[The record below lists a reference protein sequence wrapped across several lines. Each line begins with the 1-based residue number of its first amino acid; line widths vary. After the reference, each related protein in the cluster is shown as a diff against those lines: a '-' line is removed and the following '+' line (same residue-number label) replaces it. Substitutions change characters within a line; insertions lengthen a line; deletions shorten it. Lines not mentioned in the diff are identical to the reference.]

1 MNSSQVIWALIAI
14 LGVQAVTDVAVL
26 GLGRREAVLSRW
38 LPYLVSGAAGV
49 LLATACLDLL
59 PEAVRACGPGLGV
72 WEVLLSSLLLLFCI
86 QAVAHWLADRA
97 LVDPISPVPEPGQES
112 HSHHSHTPHH
122 HGDLASATKAKPGP
136 LVFGSALHS
145 AVDGV
150 AIVAAFAG
158 GRRAGWSAAI
168 AVALHELPHRMGD
181 FALLVHMG
189 MPRRRAAQWAIGAG
203 AMALVGGIT
212 VAGLGARWANFPW
225 LLPVSAATF
234 LYIALVDLVP
244 ELQANRR
251 GNGIWWQIICLGA
264 GAVLMSVLVHM
275 PGE

>member
-1 MNSSQVIWALIAI
+1 MNSSQVLWALIAI
-14 LGVQAVTDVAVL
+14 LGVQAVTDMAVL
-26 GLGRREAVLSRW
+26 SLGRREALLSRW

-59 PEAVRACGPGLGV
+59 PEAVRASGPGLAV
-72 WEVLLSSLLLLFCI
+72 WEILLSSLLLLFCLH
-86 QAVAHWLADRA
+86 AVAHWLTDRA
-97 LVDPISPVPEPGQES
+97 LVTPSTSVQANDAPLPPRHAHAS
-112 HSHHSHTPHH
+112 HD
-122 HGDLASATKAKPGP
+122 HGHRVHASKATPGP
-136 LVFGSALHS
+136 LLFGSALHS

-158 GRRAGWSAAI
+158 SRRAGWSAAL
-168 AVALHELPHRMGD
+168 AVGLHELPHRMGD

-189 MPRRRAAQWAIGAG
+189 VPRRRAAQWAIAAG
-203 AMALVGGIT
+203 AAALVGGIA
-212 VAGLGARWANFPW
+212 VASLGEHRANIPW

-244 ELQANRR
+244 ELQANRQ
-251 GNGIWWQIICLGA
+251 GNGIWWQIVCLGA
-264 GAVLMSVLVHM
+264 GAALVSALVHL